1 MNISYS
7 YGIMDLFH
15 YGHLKALQK
24 AAKDA
29 DLHVVGLVSDKSA
42 KAWLGNIV
50 SNEQERRAVLE
61 SINCVDWVMPQ
72 EKLDPTENLKK
83 LHYIYPDAKITL
95 FRGDDITSATARE
108 YLKSIGG
115 SVESLDYYAKLSP
128 MEILNALNSRIES
141 SERHPDLIST
151 KASTLQALQERLHKS
166 TIESLLIVKVG
177 EVRNNPQTVTDEISE
192 CFAGKKI
199 VIRSSSKGEDGFESS
214 NAGHYESILG
224 VNADNAAEVLHALKD
239 VYHSYGKDG
248 EVTDDEQILVQSQ
261 TFDVQYSGVCFTRD
275 IQRNRPYYVVNYDDT
290 GSTDKVTSGGG
301 GSTIWIAQDADEESI
316 PTQWKTLFL
325 AVRELENILRGML
338 LDIEF
343 AVKKDG
349 SVVIF
354 QVRPLAA
361 SYKFGRDITVQRLID
376 RKNAIRE
383 KYNSYVQRSGNSIL
397 SDMAFWN
404 PAEIIGDN
412 PHQLDYS
419 LYRDIITHRAWNDG
433 LVPMGYR
440 KVSADLMYQL
450 GNKPYISLENSF
462 MSLIPASLSEELAKK
477 LCNFYCKKL
486 KKDFSAH
493 DKIEFEIVHS
503 CFDFETDDR
512 IKEMLDS
519 GFSLQEVGNIRE
531 ALYHLTENN
540 ILNYEVTLKQDNADL
555 EKLEDVRKEVMGRL
569 LDANKVYKL
578 ADLITILLKAIK
590 SYGTPQ
596 FSRQARFAFVAKSL
610 GSTLKS
616 KGYWSASDYDAF
628 MATVE
633 TVATQFERDFS
644 KFIKGKYSREQFN
657 EKYGHLRAGTYDIRT
672 PRYDM
677 MEFSNFNQD
686 NCENTTNI
694 FFEEKLPSTC
704 IAGAAKAI
712 KATGLKLDVKILFNY
727 MKTSLE
733 QREFFK
739 FVFTKSLSLVIE
751 LVAMVG
757 ERLGVDRASMSYFDI
772 TEIQAFALYNEKE
785 SMREYLNELL
795 PVRQAAFKEHS
806 QVILPNVISKVSDID
821 VIQTINSRPNFITV
835 KSVEGEVVVLD
846 GQGQQDIEGK
856 IVVIEKADPG
866 YDWIFAKKI
875 AGLVTKY
882 GGVASH
888 MAIRCAEFEIPAA
901 IGCGDKIF
909 SFVSDQHSI
918 LMDCKNGIIKKINH

>member
-50 SNEQERRAVLE
+50 SSEEERRAVLE
-61 SINCVDWVMPQ
+61 NISCVDWVMPQ

-83 LHYIYPDAKITL
+83 LHYIYPEATITL
-95 FRGDDITSATARE
+95 FRGDDITSAAARE

-115 SVESLDYYAKLSP
+115 KVESLDYYAKLSP
-128 MEILNALNSRIES
+128 MEILNALNSRIEQ
-141 SERHPDLIST
+141 SERHPGLIST
-151 KASTLQALQERLHKS
+151 KASTLQALQDRLTKS
-166 TIESLLIVKVG
+166 TIESLMIVKVG
-177 EVRNNPQTVTDEISE
+177 DVRIKPDEVTAEIGQT
-192 CFAGKKI
+192 FKGKKI

-224 VNADNAAEVLHALKD
+224 VNADNPEEVLLALKE

-248 EVTDDEQILVQSQ
+248 EIGNEEQILVQSQ

-301 GSTIWIAQDADEESI
+301 GSTIWIAQDADENSIPEKWKGLFQAIHELESI
-316 PTQWKTLFL
+316 LT
-325 AVRELENILRGML
+325 GML

-361 SYKFGRDITVQRLID
+361 SYKFGRNASVQKLID
-376 RKNAIRE
+376 RKNAIRA
-383 KYNSYVQRSGNSIL
+383 KYERYIERTGNHIL

-412 PHQLDYS
+412 PHRLDYS

-440 KVSADLMYQL
+440 KVSSDLMHQL

-462 MSLIPASLSEELAKK
+462 MSLIPASLRDDLSHK
-477 LCNFYCKKL
+477 LCDFYCAKL
-486 KKDFSAH
+486 KKDWSAH
-493 DKIEFEIVHS
+493 DKIEFEIVYS
-503 CFDFETDDR
+503 CYDFQTDVR
-512 IKEMLDS
+512 IQELKDN
-519 GFSLQEVGNIRE
+519 GFSDAEVKEIRE
-531 ALYHLTENN
+531 ALYKQTEDL
-540 ILNYEVTLKQDNADL
+540 ILHYPEVLKEDEDSIK
-555 EKLEDVRKEVMGRL
+555 KLEEVRKDVLAKQPSANKIYKLSDLITVL
-569 LDANKVYKL
+569 LDA
-578 ADLITILLKAIK
+578 IK
-590 SYGTPQ
+590 QYGTPQ
-596 FSRQARFAFVAKSL
+596 FSRQARYAFVAKSMA
-610 GSTLKS
+610 STLKS
-616 KGYWSASDYDAF
+616 EGYWTAKDYDGF

-644 KFIKGKYSREQFN
+644 CFMKGEYDKEAFN

-672 PRYDM
+672 PRYDKM
-677 MEFSNFNQD
+677 DFGGSPSSAGTGKEQ
-686 NCENTTNI
+686 EVTIYNT
-694 FFEEKLPSTC
+694 FPETC
-704 IAGAAKAI
+704 LTGAAKAI
-712 KATGLKLDVKILFNY
+712 KDVSFQFDEKHLLQY
-727 MKTSLE
+727 MKASLE

-739 FVFTKSLSLVIE
+739 FIFTKSLSQVIE
-751 LVAMVG
+751 MVAQIG
-757 ERLGVDRASMSYFDI
+757 EILGFDRGAMSYFDI
-772 TEIQAFALYNEKE
+772 TEIQSFSLYNEKE
-785 SMREYLNELL
+785 SMREYMAELL
-795 PVRQAAFKEHS
+795 PIRKERYKECS
-806 QVILPNVISKVSDID
+806 QVILPNVVSKVSDLD
-821 VIQTINSRPNFITV
+821 FIQTINSRPNFITE
-835 KSVEGEVVVLD
+835 KTVEGETVALD
-846 GQGQQDIEGK
+846 MQDTKDIEGK

-875 AGLVTKY
+875 AGLITKY

-901 IGCGDKIF
+901 IGCGDKF
-909 SFVSDQHSI
+909 FTYAVEHSK
-918 LMDCKNGIIKKINH
+918 LFLDCKNGIIK

>member
-50 SNEQERRAVLE
+50 SSEQERRAVLE
-61 SINCVDWVMPQ
+61 NISCVDWVMPQ

-83 LHYIYPDAKITL
+83 LHYIYPDATITL
-95 FRGDDITSATARE
+95 YRGDDITSAAARE

-115 SVESLDYYAKLSP
+115 KVESLDYYAKLSP
-128 MEILNALNSRIES
+128 MEILKALNSRIEQT
-141 SERHPDLIST
+141 ERHPGLIST
-151 KASTLQALQERLHKS
+151 KASTLQALQATLTKS
-166 TIESLLIVKVG
+166 TIESLMIVKVG
-177 EVRNNPQTVTDEISE
+177 EVRTNPDAVTAEIAQT
-192 CFAGKKI
+192 FHGKKI

-224 VNADNAAEVLHALKD
+224 VNADNPEEVLDALRE

-248 EVTDDEQILVQSQ
+248 EVGNEEQILVQSQ

-301 GSTIWIAQDADEESI
+301 GTTVWIAQDAKEESI
-316 PTQWKTLFL
+316 PEQWRSLFQ
-325 AVRELENILRGML
+325 AIHELESILTGML

-361 SYKFGRDITVQRLID
+361 SYKFGRDTSVQKLID
-376 RKNAIRE
+376 RKNAIRA
-383 KYNSYVQRSGNSIL
+383 KYDRYVERTGNHIL

-412 PHQLDYS
+412 PHHLDYS

-440 KVSADLMYQL
+440 KVSSDLMYQL

-462 MSLIPASLSEELAKK
+462 MSLIPSSLEDGLAHK
-477 LCNFYCKKL
+477 LCDFYCNKL
-486 KKDFSAH
+486 RKDWSAH
-493 DKIEFEIVHS
+493 DKIEFEIVYS
-503 CFDFETDDR
+503 CFDFQTDTL
-512 IKEMLDS
+512 IKELLDN
-519 GFSLQEVGNIRE
+519 GFTEEDVAAIRK
-531 ALYHLTENN
+531 ALYDQTENL
-540 ILNYEVTLKQDNADL
+540 IIHYPEVLKSDEKDIKKL
-555 EKLEDVRKEVMGRL
+555 ESIRHEVIEKLKTTDKVYKITDLITVL
-569 LDANKVYKL
+569 LDA
-578 ADLITILLKAIK
+578 IK
-590 SYGTPQ
+590 QYGTPQ
-596 FSRQARFAFVAKSL
+596 FSRQARYAFVAKSL

-616 KGYWSASDYDAF
+616 QGYWTASDYDAF

-633 TVATQFERDFS
+633 TVATQFERDFNLY
-644 KFIKGKYSREQFN
+644 IKGNYSKEQFN

-672 PRYDM
+672 PRYDQM
-677 MEFSNFNQD
+677 DFGGKGTATNNVAAETIV
-686 NCENTTNI
+686 NTAI
-694 FFEEKLPSTC
+694 PSSC
-704 IAGAAKAI
+704 KEGMVKAI
-712 KATGLKLDVKILFNY
+712 NAVGFNFDVQHLIEY

-739 FVFTKSLSLVIE
+739 FIFTKSLSQVIE
-751 LVAMVG
+751 MVAQIG
-757 ERLGVDRASMSYFDI
+757 EILGFTRPEMSYYDI
-772 TEIQAFALYNEKE
+772 TEIQSFSLYNEE
-785 SMREYLNELL
+785 ERMREFLTEML
-795 PVRQAAFKEHS
+795 PLRKTIYKENS
-806 QVILPNVISKVSDID
+806 QVILPNVVNTTGDID
-821 VIQTINSRPNFITV
+821 FIQTINSRPNFITE
-835 KSVEGEVVVLD
+835 KTVEGEVVVLD
-846 GQGQQDIEGK
+846 GQDNHDIEGK

-866 YDWIFAKKI
+866 YDWIFAKHI
-875 AGLVTKY
+875 GGLVTKY

-901 IGCGDKIF
+901 IGCGDKYFTYASEHKNLCI
-909 SFVSDQHSI
+909 
-918 LMDCKNGIIKKINH
+918 DCKNGIIK

>member
-1 MNISYS
+1 
-7 YGIMDLFH
+7 MDLFH

-29 DLHVVGLVSDKSA
+29 DLHVVGLVSDESA

-50 SNEQERRAVLE
+50 SSEEERRAVLE
-61 SINCVDWVMPQ
+61 NISCVDWVMPQ

-83 LHYIYPDAKITL
+83 LHYIYPEATITL
-95 FRGDDITSATARE
+95 FRGDDITSAAARE

-115 SVESLDYYAKLSP
+115 KVESLDYYAKLSP
-128 MEILNALNSRIES
+128 MEILNALNSRIEQ
-141 SERHPDLIST
+141 SERHPGLIST
-151 KASTLQALQERLHKS
+151 KASTLQALQDRLTKS
-166 TIESLLIVKVG
+166 TIESLMIVKVG
-177 EVRNNPQTVTDEISE
+177 DVRIKPDEVTTEIGQT
-192 CFAGKKI
+192 FKGKKI

-224 VNADNAAEVLHALKD
+224 VSADNPEEVLVALKE

-248 EVTDDEQILVQSQ
+248 EIDNEEQILVQSQ

-301 GSTIWIAQDADEESI
+301 GNTIWIAQDADENSIPEKWKGLFQAIHELESI
-316 PTQWKTLFL
+316 LT
-325 AVRELENILRGML
+325 GML

-361 SYKFGRDITVQRLID
+361 SYKFGRNASVQKLID
-376 RKNAIRE
+376 RKNAIRA
-383 KYNSYVQRSGNSIL
+383 KYERYIERTGNHIL

-412 PHQLDYS
+412 PHHLDYS

-440 KVSADLMYQL
+440 KVSSDLMHQL
-450 GNKPYISLENSF
+450 GNKPYISLEDSF
-462 MSLIPASLSEELAKK
+462 MSLIPASLRDDLALK
-477 LCNFYCKKL
+477 LCDFYCAKL
-486 KKDFSAH
+486 NKDWSAH
-493 DKIEFEIVHS
+493 DKIEFEIVYS
-503 CFDFETDDR
+503 CFDFQTDVRILELKENGFSDEE
-512 IKEMLDS
+512 IKE
-519 GFSLQEVGNIRE
+519 IRD
-531 ALYHLTENN
+531 ALYKQTEDL
-540 ILNYEVTLKQDNADL
+540 ILHYPEVLKEDELSIN
-555 EKLEDVRKEVMGRL
+555 KLEEVRKGVLAKLPSANKIYKLSDLITNL
-569 LDANKVYKL
+569 LDA
-578 ADLITILLKAIK
+578 IK
-590 SYGTPQ
+590 QYGTPQ
-596 FSRQARFAFVAKSL
+596 FSRQARYAFVAKSMA
-610 GSTLKS
+610 STLRS
-616 KGYWSASDYDAF
+616 QGYWSAKDYDGF

-644 KFIKGKYSREQFN
+644 RFMKGDYSKDAFN

-672 PRYDM
+672 PRYDKM
-677 MEFSNFNQD
+677 DFGGSSAVGTSKEHIAAVSS
-686 NCENTTNI
+686 T
-694 FFEEKLPSTC
+694 LPESC
-704 IAGAAKAI
+704 MIGAAKAI
-712 KATGLKLDVKILFNY
+712 KAVAFQFDEKHLLQY

-739 FVFTKSLSLVIE
+739 FIFTKSLSQVIE
-751 LVAMVG
+751 MVAQIG
-757 ERLGVDRASMSYFDI
+757 EILGFSRGAMSYFDI
-772 TEIQAFALYNEKE
+772 TEIQSFSLFNEKE
-785 SMREYLNELL
+785 SMREYMAELL
-795 PVRQAAFKEHS
+795 PIRKESYKECS
-806 QVILPNVISKVSDID
+806 QVILPNVVSKVSDLD
-821 VIQTINSRPNFITV
+821 FIQTINSRPNFITEKAV
-835 KSVEGEVVVLD
+835 KGETVALNIQD
-846 GQGQQDIEGK
+846 TKDIEGK

-875 AGLVTKY
+875 AGLITKY

-909 SFVSDQHSI
+909 TYAVEHSN
-918 LMDCKNGIIKKINH
+918 LFLDCKNGIIK

>member
-15 YGHLKALQK
+15 YGHLKALQN

-50 SNEQERRAVLE
+50 SSEEERRAVLE
-61 SINCVDWVMPQ
+61 NISCVDWVMPQ

-83 LHYIYPDAKITL
+83 LHYIYPEATITL
-95 FRGDDITSATARE
+95 FRGDDITSAAARE

-115 SVESLDYYAKLSP
+115 KVESLDYYAKLSP
-128 MEILNALNSRIES
+128 MEILNALNSRIEQ
-141 SERHPDLIST
+141 SERHPGLIST
-151 KASTLQALQERLHKS
+151 KASTLQALQDRLTKS
-166 TIESLLIVKVG
+166 TIESLMIVKVG
-177 EVRNNPQTVTDEISE
+177 DVRIKPDEVTAEIGQT
-192 CFAGKKI
+192 FKGKKI

-224 VNADNAAEVLHALKD
+224 VNADNPEEVLAALKE

-248 EVTDDEQILVQSQ
+248 EIGNEEQILVQSQ

-301 GSTIWIAQDADEESI
+301 GSTIWIAQDADENSIPEKWKGLFQAIHELESI
-316 PTQWKTLFL
+316 LT
-325 AVRELENILRGML
+325 GML

-343 AVKKDG
+343 AVKKEG

-361 SYKFGRDITVQRLID
+361 SYKFGRNASVQKLID
-376 RKNAIRE
+376 RKNAIRA
-383 KYNSYVQRSGNSIL
+383 KYERYIERTGNYIL

-412 PHQLDYS
+412 PHRLDYS

-433 LVPMGYR
+433 LVPMCYR
-440 KVSADLMYQL
+440 KVSSDLMHQL

-462 MSLIPASLSEELAKK
+462 MSLIPASLRDDLAHK
-477 LCNFYCKKL
+477 LCDFYCAKL
-486 KKDFSAH
+486 KKDWSAH
-493 DKIEFEIVHS
+493 DKIEFEIVYS
-503 CFDFETDDR
+503 CFDFQTDVR
-512 IKEMLDS
+512 IQELKEN
-519 GFSLQEVGNIRE
+519 GFSEVEVKEIRE
-531 ALYHLTENN
+531 ALYKQTEDL
-540 ILNYEVTLKQDNADL
+540 ILHYPEVLKEDELSIN
-555 EKLEDVRKEVMGRL
+555 KLEEVRKDVLAKLPSANKIYKLSDLITVL
-569 LDANKVYKL
+569 LDA
-578 ADLITILLKAIK
+578 IK
-590 SYGTPQ
+590 QYGTPQ
-596 FSRQARFAFVAKSL
+596 FSSQARYAFVAKSMA
-610 GSTLKS
+610 STLKS
-616 KGYWSASDYDAF
+616 QGYWTAKDYDGF

-644 KFIKGKYSREQFN
+644 RFMKGEYSKAAFN

-677 MEFSNFNQD
+677 MDFGGS
-686 NCENTTNI
+686 
-694 FFEEKLPSTC
+694 PSTAGTGKEQEVMLSYTLPETC
-704 IAGAAKAI
+704 ITGAAKAI
-712 KATGLKLDVKILFNY
+712 KDVSFQFDEKHLLQY
-727 MKTSLE
+727 MKASLE

-739 FVFTKSLSLVIE
+739 FIFTKSLSQVIE
-751 LVAMVG
+751 IVAQIG
-757 ERLGVDRASMSYFDI
+757 EILGFDRGAMSYFDI
-772 TEIQAFALYNEKE
+772 TEIQSFSLYNEKE
-785 SMREYLNELL
+785 SMREYMAELL
-795 PVRQAAFKEHS
+795 PIRKESYKECS
-806 QVILPNVISKVSDID
+806 QVILPNVVSKVSDLD
-821 VIQTINSRPNFITV
+821 FIQTINSRPNFITE
-835 KSVEGEVVVLD
+835 KMVEGETVALD
-846 GQGQQDIEGK
+846 MQDTKDIEGK

-875 AGLVTKY
+875 AGLITKY

-909 SFVSDQHSI
+909 TYAIERSK
-918 LMDCKNGIIKKINH
+918 LYMDCKNGIIK

>member
-50 SNEQERRAVLE
+50 SSEEERRAVLE
-61 SINCVDWVMPQ
+61 NISCVDWVMPQ
-72 EKLDPTENLKK
+72 DKLDPTENLKK
-83 LHYIYPDAKITL
+83 LHYIYPEATITL
-95 FRGDDITSATARE
+95 FRGDDITSAAARE

-115 SVESLDYYAKLSP
+115 KVESLDYYAKLSP
-128 MEILNALNSRIES
+128 MEILNALNSRIEQT
-141 SERHPDLIST
+141 ERHPGLIST
-151 KASTLQALQERLHKS
+151 KASTLQALQARLTKS
-166 TIESLLIVKVG
+166 TIESLMIVKVG
-177 EVRNNPQTVTDEISE
+177 DVRTKPEDVTNEIGQS
-192 CFAGKKI
+192 FKGKKI

-224 VNADNAAEVLHALKD
+224 VNADNPEEVLAALKE

-248 EVTDDEQILVQSQ
+248 EIGNEEQILVQSQ

-301 GSTIWIAQDADEESI
+301 GSTIWIAQDADENSVPEQWRSLFQAIHELESI
-316 PTQWKTLFL
+316 LT
-325 AVRELENILRGML
+325 GML

-361 SYKFGRDITVQRLID
+361 SYKFGRNASVQKLID
-376 RKNAIRE
+376 RKNAIRA
-383 KYNSYVQRSGNSIL
+383 KYNRYIERTGNHIL

-412 PHQLDYS
+412 PHHLDYS

-440 KVSADLMYQL
+440 KVSSDLMHQL
-450 GNKPYISLENSF
+450 GNKPYISVENSF
-462 MSLIPASLSEELAKK
+462 MSLIPVSLRDDLSYK
-477 LCNFYCKKL
+477 LCDFYCKKL
-486 KKDFSAH
+486 RKDWSAH
-493 DKIEFEIVHS
+493 DKIEFEIVYS
-503 CFDFETDDR
+503 CFDFQTDSRIQELKENGFSDEE
-512 IKEMLDS
+512 IKEIRDS
-519 GFSLQEVGNIRE
+519 LFKQ
-531 ALYHLTENN
+531 TENL
-540 ILNYEVTLKQDNADL
+540 ILHYPEVLKEDAQSIN
-555 EKLEDVRKEVMGRL
+555 KLEEIRKDVLSKL
-569 LDANKVYKL
+569 PDANKVYKL
-578 ADLITILLKAIK
+578 SDLITILLDAIK
-590 SYGTPQ
+590 QYGTPQ
-596 FSRQARFAFVAKSL
+596 FSRQARYAFVAKSM
-610 GSTLKS
+610 GSTLRS
-616 KGYWSASDYDAF
+616 QGYWSAQDYDSF

-644 KFIKGKYSREQFN
+644 RYMKGEYSKEAFN

-672 PRYDM
+672 PRYDKM
-677 MEFSNFNQD
+677 DFG
-686 NCENTTNI
+686 
-694 FFEEKLPSTC
+694 
-704 IAGAAKAI
+704 GAAASSTSSKAETPVINTLPESCLTGADKAI
-712 KATGLKLDVKILFNY
+712 KDVAFVFDANHLLQY

-739 FVFTKSLSLVIE
+739 FIFTKSLSQVIE
-751 LVAMVG
+751 LVAQVG
-757 ERLGVDRASMSYFDI
+757 EILGMTRGAMSYFDI
-772 TEIQAFALYNEKE
+772 NEIQSFSLYNEKE
-785 SMREYLNELL
+785 HMREYMAELL
-795 PVRQAAFKEHS
+795 PLRKESFRECS
-806 QVILPNVISKVSDID
+806 QVILPNVVSQTCDLD
-821 VIQTINSRPNFITV
+821 FIQTINSRPNFITE
-835 KSVEGEVVVLD
+835 KTVEGETVALD
-846 GQGQQDIEGK
+846 IVDTKDIEGK

-909 SFVSDQHSI
+909 SYAVEHSK
-918 LMDCKNGIIKKINH
+918 LYMDCKNGIIK

>member
-50 SNEQERRAVLE
+50 SSEEERRAVLE
-61 SINCVDWVMPQ
+61 NISCVDWVMPQ

-83 LHYIYPDAKITL
+83 LHYIYPEATITL
-95 FRGDDITSATARE
+95 FRGDDITSAAARE

-115 SVESLDYYAKLSP
+115 KVESLDYYAKLSP
-128 MEILNALNSRIES
+128 MEILNALNSRIEQ
-141 SERHPDLIST
+141 SERHPGLIST
-151 KASTLQALQERLHKS
+151 KASTLQALQDRLTKS
-166 TIESLLIVKVG
+166 TIESLMIVKVG
-177 EVRNNPQTVTDEISE
+177 DVRIKPDEVTAEIGQT
-192 CFAGKKI
+192 FKGKKI

-224 VNADNAAEVLHALKD
+224 VNADNPEEVLAALKE

-248 EVTDDEQILVQSQ
+248 EIGNEEQILVQSQ

-301 GSTIWIAQDADEESI
+301 GSTIWIAQDADENSIPEKWRGLFQAIHELESI
-316 PTQWKTLFL
+316 LT
-325 AVRELENILRGML
+325 GML

-361 SYKFGRDITVQRLID
+361 SYKFGRNASVQKLID
-376 RKNAIRE
+376 RKNAIRA
-383 KYNSYVQRSGNSIL
+383 KYERYIERTGNHIL

-412 PHQLDYS
+412 PHRLDYS

-440 KVSADLMYQL
+440 KVSSDLMHQL

-462 MSLIPASLSEELAKK
+462 MSLIPASLRDDLAHK
-477 LCNFYCKKL
+477 LCDFYCAKL
-486 KKDFSAH
+486 KKDWSAH
-493 DKIEFEIVHS
+493 DKIEFEIVYS
-503 CFDFETDDR
+503 CFDFQTDVR
-512 IKEMLDS
+512 IQELKDN
-519 GFSLQEVGNIRE
+519 GFSDAEVKEIRE
-531 ALYHLTENN
+531 ALYKQTEDL
-540 ILNYEVTLKQDNADL
+540 ILQYPKVLKEDEFSIN
-555 EKLEDVRKEVMGRL
+555 KLEEVRKDVLAKLPSANKIYKLSDLITVL
-569 LDANKVYKL
+569 LDA
-578 ADLITILLKAIK
+578 IK
-590 SYGTPQ
+590 QYGTPQ
-596 FSRQARFAFVAKSL
+596 FSRQARYAFVAKSMA
-610 GSTLKS
+610 STLKS
-616 KGYWSASDYDAF
+616 QGYWTAKDYDCF

-644 KFIKGKYSREQFN
+644 RFMKGEYDKEAFN

-672 PRYDM
+672 PRYDKM
-677 MEFSNFNQD
+677 DFGGSPSSTGTGKEQ
-686 NCENTTNI
+686 EVTIYNT
-694 FFEEKLPSTC
+694 LPETC
-704 IAGAAKAI
+704 LAGAAKAI
-712 KATGLKLDVKILFNY
+712 KDVAFQFDEKHLLQY
-727 MKTSLE
+727 MKISLE

-739 FVFTKSLSLVIE
+739 FIFTKSLSQVIE
-751 LVAMVG
+751 MVAQIG
-757 ERLGVDRASMSYFDI
+757 EILGFDRGAMSYFDI
-772 TEIQAFALYNEKE
+772 TEIQSFSLYNEKE
-785 SMREYLNELL
+785 SMREYMAELL
-795 PVRQAAFKEHS
+795 PIRKESYKECS
-806 QVILPNVISKVSDID
+806 QVILPNVVSKVSDLD
-821 VIQTINSRPNFITV
+821 FIQTINSRPNFITE
-835 KSVEGEVVVLD
+835 KTVEGETVALD
-846 GQGQQDIEGK
+846 MQDTKDIEGK

-875 AGLVTKY
+875 AGLITKY

-909 SFVSDQHSI
+909 TYAVEHSK
-918 LMDCKNGIIKKINH
+918 LFLDCKNGIIK